1 MSTEKSLLER
11 VAKEVGKL
19 ATLLN
24 GDPYNPQDTGMKGML
39 LGAVEDLK
47 SFNATDHKANTAFR
61 ERKESEMSRI
71 TVGVIILIA
80 NVVVT
85 SVIAIAI
92 KTAAQ

>member
-1 MSTEKSLLER
+1 MGTEKSLLER
-11 VAKEVGKL
+11 VAEEVSKL
-19 ATLLN
+19 AALLN
-24 GDPYNPQDTGMKGML
+24 GDPYNPNDTGMKGML
-39 LGAVEDLK
+39 LGAVQELK
-47 SFNATDHKANTAFR
+47 DFDATDHKANTAFR

-92 KTAAQ
+92 KTATQ